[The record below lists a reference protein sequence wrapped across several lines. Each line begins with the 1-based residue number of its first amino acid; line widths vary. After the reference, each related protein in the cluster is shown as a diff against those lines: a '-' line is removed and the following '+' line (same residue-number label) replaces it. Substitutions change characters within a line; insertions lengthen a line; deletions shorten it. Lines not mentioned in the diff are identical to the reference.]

1 AAFFQ
6 QVIERL
12 QTLPGVRAAGAAYP
26 LPLSGAYEGNS
37 FGIQGRPTAP
47 GEILTAGP
55 HWISPDYFRVLG
67 IRLLKGRVFAESDGS
82 DAPRVIVINQV
93 FVRRYFPLEEP
104 IGKRLAL
111 NRGPDGTPVWR
122 EIVGVMQ
129 DVKHTSLD
137 SDPTPEMYIPFS
149 HFPIPF
155 MTLVVRTAG

>member
-1 AAFFQ
+1 IVSEVAVSLVLLIGAGLMIRSFVRLLSEDPGLDPQHLLTVDVSLPRTKYAGPQQAAFFQ

-82 DAPRVIVINQV
+82 DAPRVIVINQA
-93 FVRRYFPLEEP
+93 FVRRYFPLE
-104 IGKRLAL
+104 
-111 NRGPDGTPVWR
+111 
-122 EIVGVMQ
+122 
-129 DVKHTSLD
+129 
-137 SDPTPEMYIPFS
+137 
-149 HFPIPF
+149 
-155 MTLVVRTAG
+155 